1 MEQIVQLNSQAKLSE
16 HLASPS
22 EATLGH
28 SNKLDG
34 SHLSPH
40 FTLGEMTKSNSHP
53 EVYNIPSHE
62 AIANLKRVCG
72 WLEVLRKRYNE
83 RYNACHL
90 ERSREISPRA
100 ALGRDDKGGALG
112 RDDKE
117 KPIIINSGY
126 RSPQLNKK
134 IGGVAGSNHLTGCAV
149 DIRVLGM
156 EQLIRYAT
164 ILLDY
169 ADESKQDFDE
179 LLIERNRYG
188 AIWLHFAVR
197 PFSNRRKVAFIRA

>member
-1 MEQIVQLNSQAKLSE
+1 MEPIVQLNSQANLSE

-40 FTLGEMTKSNSHP
+40 FVLGEFTRSNSHP

-72 WLEVLRKRYNE
+72 WLEIL
-83 RYNACHL
+83 
-90 ERSREISPRA
+90 RSRA
-100 ALGRDDKGGALG
+100 GG
-112 RDDKE
+112 
-117 KPIIINSGY
+117 PILINSGY

-134 IGGVAGSNHLTGCAV
+134 IGGVPTSNHLTGCAV
-149 DIRVLGM
+149 DIRVEDM
-156 EQLIRYAT
+156 EQLIRYAA

-169 ADESKQDFDE
+169 ADESHQDFDE

-197 PFSNRRKVAFIRA
+197 PKDNRRKVAFINA